1 MPLPK
6 LKYPTF
12 FDKIPSTKESVEYR
26 PFLVKEQKVLLI
38 ASESGDQKSI
48 KEAMKKTLQACIISK
63 INIDELATFDIE
75 YLFLRIRSKSISE
88 KLEIVFSHVGAV
100 NKKGESCEHKTKV
113 SVDLDPVTVQFDS
126 EHSSIIN
133 VSDSVTLKMRYPN
146 IDSSDT
152 LGIDNNAGNVFD
164 LVGKCISVI
173 SVGEET
179 FNSDDYTTEEM
190 REFLE
195 QFTTPEFKKVERF
208 FETMPKLKHKIS
220 YKCGACLQ
228 EDEYTLEGLSDFF

>member
-228 EDEYTLEGLSDFF
+228 EDEYTLEGQSDFF